1 MVYDERIVFNVGRTF
16 LSDQFAELWKLIDL
30 LVRKDFRQANLDS
43 IEEHVNGSG
52 MQKQVAVKS
61 VKKALDALDFVIMES
76 ISKDGV
82 SLGEIA
88 SHLGIQNTTAH
99 NILKTMEVCGYISRA
114 EGRLYSPGAK
124 CRQLTRAGAILRK
137 LLDAAKPL
145 MAELAEKTG
154 ESFVLTTL
162 LNGERHVLFRAKG
175 GGMISVESE
184 KADNPRLY
192 GMVTT
197 RVMLAFAHDNEVD
210 FFMRKNGMPGN
221 DWNGINDIKNL
232 NEEFLKIRKSGFAE
246 EKKSELAA
254 LSVPLMDAD
263 GFLLGAL
270 GAYVPSF
277 RFNRE
282 KKDILIDTLKKA
294 SQKISQM
301 ILHRF
306 A

>member
-1 MVYDERIVFNVGRTF
+1 
-16 LSDQFAELWKLIDL
+16 
-30 LVRKDFRQANLDS
+30 
-43 IEEHVNGSG
+43 

-61 VKKALDALDFVIMES
+61 VKKALDALDFVIIES
-76 ISKDGV
+76 ISKEGV

-88 SHLGIQNTTAH
+88 SRLGIQNTTAH
-99 NILKTMEVCGYISRA
+99 NILKTMETCGYISRA

-124 CRQLTRAGAILRK
+124 CRQLTRAGSVLKK
-137 LLDAAKPL
+137 LVDDAKPL
-145 MAELAEKTG
+145 VLELAEKTG

-184 KADNPRLY
+184 KADNPDLY

-197 RVMLAFAHDNEVD
+197 RVMLAFAPDKEVD
-210 FFMRKNGMPGN
+210 FFILK
-221 DWNGINDIKNL
+221 NGINDIKNL
-232 NEEFLKIRKSGFAE
+232 NDEFLKIRKAGFAE

-254 LSVPLMDAD
+254 LSVPVTDAD

-270 GAYVPSF
+270 GAYVPAF

-282 KKDILIDTLKKA
+282 KKDFLIDTLKKA
-294 SQKISQM
+294 SRTIM
-301 ILHRF
+301 ANIH
-306 A
+306 